1 MSIAYRPMRP
11 GQEDAVASFI
21 RQIPKDLG
29 LAIAP
34 PLTGETLRGWRG
46 DVHIVVADNAGLLC
60 GACVWFIT
68 YSTWRAA
75 KGAFISDVFV
85 LGHLRGRNI
94 GANLVRAAAR
104 EAAKQGASFLRLD
117 VTTPTPGPRKFY
129 EKLGFNA
136 DADNL
141 NFFLEP
147 DSFKTFITENK
158 S

>member
-1 MSIAYRPMRP
+1 MSIAYRPMRQ

-34 PLTGETLRGWRG
+34 PLTGETLRGWRD

-60 GACVWFIT
+60 GACVWFAT

-75 KGAFISDVFV
+75 KGAYISDIFV
-85 LGHLRGRNI
+85 LGHLRGRSI

-104 EAAKQGASFLRLD
+104 EAEKQGASFLRLD
-117 VTTPTPGPRKFY
+117 VTKITPRPRKFY
-129 EKLGFNA
+129 ERLGFKA
-136 DADNL
+136 DEDGLNL
-141 NFFLEP
+141 FLEP
-147 DSFKTFITENK
+147 DDFKTLIAEK
-158 S
+158 K

>member
-1 MSIAYRPMRP
+1 MSIAYRPMRQ

-29 LAIAP
+29 LAITP
-34 PLTGETLRGWRG
+34 RLSGETLRSWRG

-85 LGHLRGRNI
+85 LGHLRGRSI
-94 GANLVRAAAR
+94 GANLIKAAAR
-104 EAAKQGASFLRLD
+104 EADKQGASFLRLD
-117 VTTPTPGPRKFY
+117 VTTITPRPRKFY

-136 DADNL
+136 DEDDL
-141 NFFLEP
+141 SLFLEP
-147 DSFKTFITENK
+147 DNFKTLITEKK